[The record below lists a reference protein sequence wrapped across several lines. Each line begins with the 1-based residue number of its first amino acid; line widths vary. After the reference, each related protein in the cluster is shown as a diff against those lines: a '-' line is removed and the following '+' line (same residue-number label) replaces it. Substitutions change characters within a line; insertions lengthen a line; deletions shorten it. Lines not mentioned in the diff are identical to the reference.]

1 MNLNVFNKM
10 RIKKGTIGRHFYA
23 PESYINM
30 VKDQD
35 IIDFEGDNPTF
46 YHLFV
51 ASQQDFIERITP
63 IMETMNTDTR
73 LWVSYP
79 KKLRY
84 ESYDINRDTL
94 FELGTEY
101 GIKPYANVA
110 LNEEWS
116 CVGMKLK

>member
-1 MNLNVFNKM
+1 MNLNVFTKM
-10 RIKKGTIGRHFYA
+10 RVKKGTVGRHFYA
-23 PESYINM
+23 PDSYINM

-51 ASQQDFIERITP
+51 ASQQDFIDRIEP
-63 IMETMNTDTR
+63 IMETMNIDTR
-73 LWVSYP
+73 LWVSYR
-79 KKLRY
+79 KKSRY
-84 ESYDINRDTL
+84 ESFDINRDTL
-94 FELGTEY
+94 FVLGNEY
-101 GIKPYANVA
+101 GIKPYSNVA